1 MRQTLLGA
9 GAKVVLIDREG
20 EKLNKLVAELGENA
34 FALQVDLMQAD
45 QVDNILQGILQ
56 LTGRLDI
63 FHANAGAYIGGPVAE
78 GDPDVWDRVL
88 HLNTNAAFRCVRSV
102 LPHLIAQKSGDII
115 FTSSIAGVVPVIWEP
130 IYTASKFAVQA
141 FVHTTRR
148 QVSQYGVR
156 VGAVLPGPVVTALL
170 DDWPKAKM
178 DEALANGSLMQPI
191 EVAESVLFMVTR
203 SKNVTVRD
211 IVILPNSVDLDRSTR
226 LCERMLCKSIRN
238 ILLASMSVRAA
249 FAPGVQSAGELLAH
263 ATRKLPCFAAPEAW
277 SNSRAARSGR
287 RCATAL
293 KRRWP
298 APASRR
304 HRSPGSAS
312 MPPARWW

>member
-1 MRQTLLGA
+1 MNHSVPSMNTPLNGKVAAITGAASGIGLQCAKTLLDA

-20 EKLNKLVAELGENA
+20 DKLHKIVAELGENA
-34 FALQVDLMQAD
+34 YALQLDLFNNQ
-45 QVDNILQGILQ
+45 QVDNMLADIIELAG
-56 LTGRLDI
+56 GLDI

-88 HLNTNAAFRCVRSV
+88 NLNINAAFRCVRAV
-102 LPHLIAQKSGDII
+102 LPHMIAQRSGDII

-178 DEALANGSLMQPI
+178 EEALAM
-191 EVAESVLFMVTR
+191 VA
-203 SKNVTVRD
+203 
-211 IVILPNSVDLDRSTR
+211 
-226 LCERMLCKSIRN
+226 
-238 ILLASMSVRAA
+238 
-249 FAPGVQSAGELLAH
+249 
-263 ATRKLPCFAAPEAW
+263 
-277 SNSRAARSGR
+277 
-287 RCATAL
+287 
-293 KRRWP
+293 
-298 APASRR
+298 
-304 HRSPGSAS
+304 
-312 MPPARWW
+312 